1 MLRIKITCQGAKGA
15 FLETSI
21 CFIEEKFTSVIYFYR
36 ADANPWET
44 QNQLQIFTPDKDIWT
59 SEKE

>member
-44 QNQLQIFTPDKDIWT
+44 QNQLQIFTPDKDI
-59 SEKE
+59 